1 MRWTWVVAF
10 VVGACGSGAAPDILG
25 LGDQVAVVG
34 QQFILELDGVDP
46 DGDALTYKV
55 ESDLTL
61 EGNATLSKTPAGRG
75 LFRWT
80 PVGSD
85 VGMHAFDFTASDGS
99 NSTTVTITID
109 VRASSG
115 NVPVFRQP
123 LGAGRVVNLVETK
136 CVDLDILIEDQD
148 TAQVTIGEEAPPIAG
163 ATLEQLDG
171 TTAHWRWCPS
181 PAQVAES
188 DRYTLVLYAD
198 DDDNPKTIKNYVIVL
213 GGGGNTGLVI
223 NEIDYDNVGTDTTEY
238 LELFN
243 ASGASIALA
252 GRQVILINGATN
264 APYQTIDLS
273 PLGSLGAGKYL
284 VIAPDTVT
292 VPAGVLQL
300 DPLWSQDQLQNGAPD
315 GVVLVDSV
323 TKTVL
328 DAIAYEGAITA
339 ATLPD
344 FPAAVSLVEGTA
356 LDAGVAD
363 SNTATKTLCRKA
375 NGVDTNNS
383 NADWALCGTR
393 TVGTPNQP

>member
-1 MRWTWVVAF
+1 MVVL
-10 VVGACGSGAAPDILG
+10 VGCGSGAAPDILG
-25 LGDQVAVVG
+25 LGDGVAVVG
-34 QQFILELDGVDP
+34 QPFVLEIDGVDP

-55 ESDLTL
+55 DSELVL

-80 PVGSD
+80 PVAAD
-85 VGMHAFDFTASDGS
+85 VGMHAFDFSASDGS
-99 NSTTVTITID
+99 NTTTVTITID

-123 LGAGRVVNLVETK
+123 LGAGRVIDLVQTK
-136 CVDLDILIEDQD
+136 CVELDILIEDQD
-148 TAQVTIGEEAPPIAG
+148 TAQVTIGEEAPAIAG
-163 ATLEQLDG
+163 ATLEQQDG
-171 TTAHWRWCPS
+171 TTAKWRWCPS
-181 PAQVAES
+181 PAQIAES
-188 DRYTLVLYAD
+188 DRYTLVLFAD
-198 DDDNPKTIKNYVIVL
+198 DGDNPKTIKNYVIVL
-213 GGGGNTGLVI
+213 GGGSAAGIVL
-223 NEIDYDNVGTDTTEY
+223 NEVDYDNVGTDAAEY

-243 ASGASIALA
+243 PSGASIALA
-252 GRQVILINGATN
+252 GRQVILVNGATN

-284 VIAPDTVT
+284 VIAPDTVS
-292 VPAGVLQL
+292 VPSGVLQL

-363 SNTATKTLCRKA
+363 SNTATKTLCRKV
-375 NGVDTNNS
+375 NGVDTNSS
-383 NADWALCGTR
+383 NADWGTCNTR
-393 TVGTPNQP
+393 TIGTPNVP

>member
-1 MRWTWVVAF
+1 
-10 VVGACGSGAAPDILG
+10 
-25 LGDQVAVVG
+25 
-34 QQFILELDGVDP
+34 
-46 DGDALTYKV
+46 
-55 ESDLTL
+55 
-61 EGNATLSKTPAGRG
+61 
-75 LFRWT
+75 
-80 PVGSD
+80 
-85 VGMHAFDFTASDGS
+85 MHPFDFSASDGS

-115 NVPVFRQP
+115 NIPVFRQP
-123 LGAGRVVNLVETK
+123 LGAGRVINLADTK
-136 CVDLDILIEDQD
+136 CIDLDILIEDQD
-148 TAQVTIGEEAPPIAG
+148 TAQVTIGEDEPTIAG
-163 ATLEQLDG
+163 ATLEQIDG

-188 DRYTLVLYAD
+188 DRYTLVLFAD
-198 DDDNPKTIKNYVIVL
+198 DGDNPKTIKNYVIVL
-213 GGGGNTGLVI
+213 GGGTSAGIVI
-223 NEIDYDNVGTDTTEY
+223 NEVDYDNVGTDTTEY

-243 ASGASIALA
+243 PSATSVALA
-252 GRQVILINGATN
+252 GRQVILINGGTN

-292 VPAGVLQL
+292 VPSGVLQL

-323 TKTVL
+323 TKTAL

-344 FPAAVSLVEGTA
+344 FTMPVSHVEGTA

-383 NADWALCGTR
+383 NADWALCNAR
-393 TVGTPNQP
+393 TVGTANQP